1 MTKVEQEMQVLR
13 RADEILAD
21 ESRWTRMTHARDKF
35 GDDVEYDSDAAV
47 CFCIEGAMLRAQKE
61 LGLPEGTATYPMSVI
76 ARHMELMRPC
86 RVNFPRFVSAHNDS
100 MFTTFED
107 VKRGF
112 SKALEAYR
120 ANHQ

>member
-21 ESRWTRMTHARDKF
+21 ASKWTKDLHARDHL
-35 GDDVEYDSDAAV
+35 GRGVDYDSDAAV

-76 ARHMELMRPC
+76 ARYMELMRPC
-86 RVNFPRFVSAHNDS
+86 KVNFPRFVSAHNDS
-100 MFTTFED
+100 RFTTFED

-120 ANHQ
+120 VNHQ